1 MQLFNFKNNK
11 IKKIEESGFVNPEVL
26 EVNLIKDEMEV
37 NFEWNKRMLSLFLP
51 LFVAGLFIAE
61 IYFGLDWWQKQE
73 EQKAISLKNDYEKV
87 SQSVKNIRAQAEE
100 VMIFKDKLAVS
111 QKMID
116 NHIYWTNF
124 FSWLEKN
131 TLNSV
136 TYSGGFTGDISG
148 EYNFGA
154 TTKNYS
160 DISWQ
165 VKQFR
170 ADKYVSSVN
179 VGSGSA
185 SGYSSQSEESG
196 DGQKKTV
203 SEPVVSFDLELNV
216 KPEIFFR

>member
-1 MQLFNFKNNK
+1 MQLFNFKNK
-11 IKKIEESGFVNPEVL
+11 KVKKIEDSGFVNPEVL

-51 LFVAGLFIAE
+51 LFVAGLFVVE
-61 IYFGLDWWQKQE
+61 IYFGLDWWQTQE

-87 SQSVKNIRAQAEE
+87 SQNVKNIKVQAEE

-124 FSWLEKN
+124 FNWLEKN

-136 TYSGGFTGDISG
+136 SYGGGFSGDISG
-148 EYNFGA
+148 KYNFGA

-165 VKQFR
+165 VKQFKS
-170 ADKYVSSVN
+170 DKYVSLVSV
-179 VGSGSA
+179 A
-185 SGYSSQSEESG
+185 SGAAGGSDKDNKEN
-196 DGQKKTV
+196 KKTG
-203 SEPVVSFDLELNV
+203 EQTVSFALELQV